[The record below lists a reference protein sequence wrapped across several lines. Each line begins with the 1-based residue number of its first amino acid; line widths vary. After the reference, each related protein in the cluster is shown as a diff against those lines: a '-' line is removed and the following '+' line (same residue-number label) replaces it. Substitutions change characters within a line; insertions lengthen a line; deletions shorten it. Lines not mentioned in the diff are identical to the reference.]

1 MRTVKKSKYQG
12 GNVLKRI
19 VIGIL
24 IVIVCIGM
32 FFFLKAT
39 FANEIFID
47 PVIFSVG
54 PFEIHWYGV
63 IIATGIIISY
73 LIGRGLAI
81 KEGINDEHVAEAL
94 IVGVI
99 TGIVGARLYYVFSR
113 WDIYSQV
120 PGEIFKTWHGGM
132 AIHGG
137 VIGAMIGV
145 FIYTKLRK
153 KSSFTFLQGFDIAA
167 LMLPLAQAIGRW
179 GNFCNHEAYGKPTD
193 LPWKM
198 YIPPRFRMPG
208 YEAFEFFHPTFLYES
223 LWNIGIFVF
232 LFWFYKNKRKNFGE
246 ILALYM
252 IFYSIARFFIE
263 GLRLDSLYWG
273 EYRAAQ
279 ITSVLLII
287 FGLLLFVLVRKYGKD
302 SNSENFNSK

>member
-1 MRTVKKSKYQG
+1 MKK
-12 GNVLKRI
+12 I
-19 VIGIL
+19 AIGIL
-24 IVIVCIGM
+24 IVIAFIGM
-32 FFFLKAT
+32 FFFLRASFT
-39 FANEIFID
+39 NEIFID

-54 PFEIHWYGV
+54 PFQIHWYGV

-99 TGIVGARLYYVFSR
+99 TGIIGARLYYVFSR
-113 WDIYSQV
+113 WDIYSQA

-137 VIGAMIGV
+137 VIGAIIGV
-145 FIYTKLRK
+145 FIYTKMRK

-198 YIPPRFRMPG
+198 YIPLRFRMPG
-208 YEAFEFFHPTFLYES
+208 YESFEFFHPTFLYES
-223 LWNIGIFVF
+223 LWNIVVFVF
-232 LFWFYKNKRKNFGE
+232 LFWFYKNKRKNYGE

-252 IFYSIARFFIE
+252 ILYSIVRFFIE

-273 EYRAAQ
+273 DFRAAQ
-279 ITSVLLII
+279 ITSVILIVLGVI
-287 FGLLLFVLVRKYGKD
+287 LFVLVRKYGKE
-302 SNSENFNSK
+302 SHTQKLNIK

>member
-1 MRTVKKSKYQG
+1 
-12 GNVLKRI
+12 
-19 VIGIL
+19 
-24 IVIVCIGM
+24 
-32 FFFLKAT
+32 
-39 FANEIFID
+39 
-47 PVIFSVG
+47 
-54 PFEIHWYGV
+54 
-63 IIATGIIISY
+63 
-73 LIGRGLAI
+73 
-81 KEGINDEHVAEAL
+81 
-94 IVGVI
+94 
-99 TGIVGARLYYVFSR
+99 
-113 WDIYSQV
+113 
-120 PGEIFKTWHGGM
+120 M
-132 AIHGG
+132 AGW
-137 VIGAMIGV
+137 
-145 FIYTKLRK
+145 LK

-302 SNSENFNSK
+302 SNSENINSK

>member
-1 MRTVKKSKYQG
+1 LKKIA
-12 GNVLKRI
+12 V
-19 VIGIL
+19 GIL
-24 IVIVCIGM
+24 IVISFLGM
-32 FFFLKAT
+32 FFFLKAS

-47 PVIFSVG
+47 PVIFTVG

-73 LIGRGLAI
+73 LIGRQLAI
-81 KEGINDEHVAEAL
+81 KEGIDDEHVAEAL

-113 WDIYSQV
+113 WEIYSQV
-120 PGEIFKTWHGGM
+120 PSEIFKTWHGGM

-153 KSSFTFLQGFDIAA
+153 KCSFTFLQGFDIAA

-179 GNFCNHEAYGKPTD
+179 GNFCNHEAYGRPTD

-198 YIPPRFRMPG
+198 YVPLRFRMPG
-208 YEAFEFFHPTFLYES
+208 YESFEYFHPTFLYES
-223 LWNIGIFVF
+223 LWNIGVFVF
-232 LFWFYKNKRKNFGE
+232 LYWFYKKKRKNFGE
-246 ILALYM
+246 IVALYM
-252 IFYSIARFFIE
+252 ILYSIARFFIE

-279 ITSVLLII
+279 ITSILLIVSGIILFI
-287 FGLLLFVLVRKYGKD
+287 FLRKFGK
-302 SNSENFNSK
+302 NSHSQKIQSK